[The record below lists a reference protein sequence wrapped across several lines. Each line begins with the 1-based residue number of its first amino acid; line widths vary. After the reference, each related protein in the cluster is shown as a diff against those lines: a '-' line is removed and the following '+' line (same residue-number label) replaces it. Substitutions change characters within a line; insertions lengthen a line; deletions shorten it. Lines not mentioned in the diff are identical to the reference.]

1 MTRSSSEFSTQYDP
15 AIPALEAYAAAGG
28 VVWVQGAIQGN
39 EEEDCYRLPFGGQ
52 SCVDFGVSDPIVDP
66 SNPMVDGVPN
76 PITGGGASHRSGY
89 VPAS

>member
-1 MTRSSSEFSTQYDP
+1 MTRSSMSSTLSTDA

-66 SNPMVDGVPN
+66 SNPMVQGVPS
-76 PITGGGASHRSGY
+76 PITGQTLP
-89 VPAS
+89 VT